1 VLKCLNINIGN
12 CQNAELIFKFNA
24 FKIKISGLFEIYS
37 MLNSMH
43 PKILLTL
50 LCILSGTFS
59 LTAQQNKCGSYLNRS
74 ANWQKKQGAL
84 NHSQEVEK
92 SLQLYLA
99 SNAHS
104 LHKKNNVIT
113 IPVVVHVIWN
123 NATQNISDAQILSQL
138 AVLNKDF
145 RKRNTDTLNPNHP
158 FASKAADVGFEFC
171 LAQRD
176 PSGNATNGIT
186 RTQTAMPSWIEK
198 DWDKIKFTN
207 AGGKS
212 NWDPYKYLNIWVVS
226 LADETLGFATF
237 PDELA
242 ADPQLDGIVIRH
254 EAFGTIGTAGSGDY
268 SQNAKGRTAT
278 HEIGHWLNLNHIW
291 GDDFCGNDFV
301 SDTEPAEDANY
312 DCPSF
317 PYNANNACGAGSNG
331 EMYMNFL
338 DYTDDNCMS
347 IFTSGQANRMR
358 ASLNSLRAQLLNST
372 ACNPVNGLNQE
383 LIDQVIAIYPNPA
396 HDFVT
401 LKMPS
406 TKHKNAQIMVVDI
419 LGRTV
424 IEMSTSSE
432 QELTINV
439 AQLKAGTYFVSY
451 RSEEFQF
458 TKKLIIQ

>member
-1 VLKCLNINIGN
+1 MLSLFLGLMLFKLKIN
-12 CQNAELIFKFNA
+12 
-24 FKIKISGLFEIYS
+24 SLFETLS
-37 MLNSMH
+37 MLNSMN

-50 LCILSGTFS
+50 FGILLSIFS
-59 LTAQQNKCGSYLNRS
+59 LNAQQHKCGSYLNRS
-74 ANWQKKQGAL
+74 AKWQKKEGAL

-92 SLQLYLA
+92 SLQVYLA
-99 SNAHS
+99 SNVHS
-104 LHKKNNVIT
+104 LNKKNNVIT

-123 NATQNISDAQILSQL
+123 NSTQNISDAQILSQL

-145 RKRNTDTLNPNHP
+145 RKKNSDTLNPSHP

-171 LAQRD
+171 LAQKD

-186 RTQTAMPSWIEK
+186 RTQTSVPSWNEN
-198 DWDKIKFTN
+198 DWDKIKSST

-226 LADETLGFATF
+226 LSDETLGFATF

-242 ADPQLDGIVIRH
+242 ADPQLDGVVIRH
-254 EAFGTIGTAGSGDY
+254 EAFGTVGTAGSGDY

-278 HEIGHWLNLNHIW
+278 HEIGHWLNLSHIW
-291 GDDFCGNDFV
+291 GDDFCGDDFV

-317 PYNANNACGAGSNG
+317 PYNANNACGAGANG

-347 IFTSGQANRMR
+347 IFTLGQANRMR
-358 ASLNSLRAQLLNST
+358 ASLNTLRTQLLNSSL
-372 ACNPVNGLNQE
+372 CNPVNGLNQE
-383 LIDQVIAIYPNPA
+383 LIDQFVLIYPNPA
-396 HDFVT
+396 NDFIT
-401 LKMPS
+401 LKIPS
-406 TKHKNAQIMVVDI
+406 TKHKNAQIMVLDI

-424 IEMSTSSE
+424 IEMNPTSA
-432 QELTINV
+432 QEITLGISH
-439 AQLKAGTYFVSY
+439 LKPGTYSVSY
-451 RSEEFQF
+451 RSDEFQF